1 MKTTILF
8 APPSMKRKVEVM
20 KSEWLANEL
29 ASLPE
34 VKELKLDQLI
44 DGSVVVKLIFKK
56 DFL

>member
-8 APPSMKRKVEVM
+8 APPNMKRKVEVM
-20 KSEWLANEL
+20 KSEWLASEL
-29 ASLPE
+29 AVLPE

-44 DGSVVVKLIFKK
+44 DGSVVVKLTFKK